1 MEPARALT
9 RNPWP
14 ALPAVA
20 SGPQSEHT
28 ALSSSARLLDTYV
41 DTYDTPFSAV
51 HAVHAVSPTSRL
63 PVNADAYAGR
73 QNASAYRDNR
83 VEHRGASI
91 GMRADDYH
99 SRDPMRLS
107 SPNATVTGNS
117 TGLVMTSPAAAWTA
131 GVSVARSQFSHT
143 RASTYMSPGAGLP
156 TDSTQGAS
164 RTVDSSVGSR
174 SRARQSA
181 SDVVSPHIRWIV
193 QANADASLSLR
204 GRNVNS
210 AV

>member
-63 PVNADAYAGR
+63 PGNTDAYAAR
-73 QNASAYRDNR
+73 QNASAYRDYR
-83 VEHRGASI
+83 LEHSGASV

-99 SRDPMRLS
+99 FRDPMRLS
-107 SPNATVTGNS
+107 SPNASV
-117 TGLVMTSPAAAWTA
+117 TGLVMTSPAAAGTA

-164 RTVDSSVGSR
+164 RTVDRSVGSR